1 MPSQSTLMEPP
12 QSKFIINQ
20 VELQASLLVTTE
32 LLTIDSEMLIKLEDN
47 HSNNSN
53 NSKQAKLDKSVEVSN
68 NYNLLDLPLHQ
79 MLPKLLLVARKSK
92 NSQSLFSN
100 NNKWPKEVT
109 KEEPQ
114 VLVQDLSPQ

>member
-12 QSKFIINQ
+12 QSKFIINL
-20 VELQASLLVTTE
+20 VELQTSLLVTTE
-32 LLTIDSEMLIKLEDN
+32 LLTIDSELLIKLEED
-47 HSNNSN
+47 NNSN
-53 NSKQAKLDKSVEVSN
+53 NSKQAKLDKSAEDSN

-92 NSQSLFSN
+92 NSQSLLSN